1 MMDLITAEDL
11 MAVQIGVNVREDGD
25 DNINKTIARVY

>member
-1 MMDLITAEDL
+1 

-25 DNINKTIARVY
+25 DNINKTIARVYWIGRQLNLT